1 MEKANSV
8 LVALSGGVDSS
19 IAAFLLKE
27 KGFEVAGIYFHL
39 IDKEQY
45 PKSLNS
51 NQHDY
56 FNNEERVQ
64 IIAQKLNIPLYK
76 VDYREDFRK
85 IIILD
90 FVEQYQK
97 GLTPNPCV
105 YCNEKVK
112 FKLLLEYALKN
123 KIESIATGHY
133 AKVELDRKQNKYLLK
148 RGGDRKK
155 EQSYFLY
162 RLSESILAQCIF
174 PLGNL
179 SKKDT
184 EKIAQEI
191 GLTDYILKE
200 SQEICFIPGND
211 YRHLISYVGK
221 IKNQAGYFLDSKG
234 NILGKHKGIAYYT
247 IGQRRKIGLSLNS
260 RKYILKINPQDNT
273 VVIGDEMELY
283 RQEFEVTE
291 VNYIYSNPILRPTKL
306 LVQIRYN
313 TPADWAMVY
322 PNGEKELKVIFDKPQ
337 RAITPGQSAVF
348 YDQDVVLGGGIIKP
362 FLIQ

>member
-1 MEKANSV
+1 MEKSNSV

-19 IAAFLLKE
+19 VTAFLLKE
-27 KGFEVAGIYFHL
+27 KGFEVSGIYFHL

-45 PKSLNS
+45 SKSPNS

-56 FNNEERVQ
+56 SNNEERVQ

-85 IIILD
+85 IVILD

-97 GLTPNPCV
+97 GLTPNPCI

-112 FKLLLEYALKN
+112 FKLLLKYALQNEIK
-123 KIESIATGHY
+123 SIATGHY
-133 AKVELDRKQNKYLLK
+133 VKVELDRKQNKYLLK
-148 RGGDRKK
+148 RGCDRKK

-162 RLSESILAQCIF
+162 RISESVLAKCIF

-179 SKKDT
+179 SKRDT

-191 GLTDYILKE
+191 GLKGYTLKE
-200 SQEICFIPGND
+200 SQEICFIPGNN
-211 YRHLISYVGK
+211 YRYLITSIGK
-221 IKNQAGYFLDSKG
+221 MKNNPGYFLDSEG
-234 NILGKHKGIAYYT
+234 NILGKHEGIAYYT
-247 IGQRRKIGLSLNS
+247 IGQRRKIGLALNS
-260 RKYILKINPQDNT
+260 RKYILKINPQNNS
-273 VVIGDEMELY
+273 VVIGDEIELY
-283 RQEFEVTE
+283 RQEFELTD

-313 TPADWAMVY
+313 TPAAWAMVY
-322 PNGEKELKVIFDKPQ
+322 PKGQKELRVIFDKPQ

-362 FLIQ
+362 F